1 MVFNSLTFVFFFSI
15 VFLLLLILQIKTI
28 QEKPGKTSQTIKKII
43 LLLGSYIFYGWW
55 DWRFA
60 FLMLA
65 LTVVAYI
72 CSLRSSQ
79 TQGKWYAY
87 ISFIAPLIIL
97 CFFKYFNFFV
107 DTFATA
113 FGIERVN
120 TLNIILP
127 VGISFYTF
135 QSLSYSIDVY
145 RGKIRAERN
154 FINLSLYIAFFP
166 QLVAGP
172 IVKASDFIPQLYEDR
187 KINFDSFE
195 QGISLFVFGLFKK
208 IVLADNLALCVD
220 SIFGA
225 PTQYHAVSLIFAV
238 IAYSIQIY
246 CDFSGYSDMA
256 IGCAKC
262 LGYDLQKNFNL
273 PYISQNVSEFWKR
286 WHISLSTWLQEYL
299 YIPLGGNRCGKIKTY
314 INLFITMVLGGLWHG
329 ASWTFVA
336 WGAIHGV
343 ALCIHKAWISVR
355 SKDASSQ
362 KNIVSKVFSVFFT
375 YVFVS
380 FCWIFFRAET
390 FAAAGSIVRGILCWQ
405 EGIMFV
411 GTWTIV
417 SMSIVGIA
425 TIIPFVRAVK
435 TNSKPEGYYPRFSL
449 TSISGLTALFATV
462 GIALVLA
469 YTGNSPFIYFQF

>member
-1 MVFNSLTFVFFFSI
+1 
-15 VFLLLLILQIKTI
+15 
-28 QEKPGKTSQTIKKII
+28 
-43 LLLGSYIFYGWW
+43 
-55 DWRFA
+55 
-60 FLMLA
+60 
-65 LTVVAYI
+65 
-72 CSLRSSQ
+72 
-79 TQGKWYAY
+79 
-87 ISFIAPLIIL
+87 
-97 CFFKYFNFFV
+97 
-107 DTFATA
+107 
-113 FGIERVN
+113 
-120 TLNIILP
+120 
-127 VGISFYTF
+127 
-135 QSLSYSIDVY
+135 
-145 RGKIRAERN
+145 
-154 FINLSLYIAFFP
+154 
-166 QLVAGP
+166 
-172 IVKASDFIPQLYEDR
+172 
-187 KINFDSFE
+187 
-195 QGISLFVFGLFKK
+195 
-208 IVLADNLALCVD
+208 
-220 SIFGA
+220 
-225 PTQYHAVSLIFAV
+225 
-238 IAYSIQIY
+238 
-246 CDFSGYSDMA
+246 
-256 IGCAKC
+256 
-262 LGYDLQKNFNL
+262 
-273 PYISQNVSEFWKR
+273 
-286 WHISLSTWLQEYL
+286 
-299 YIPLGGNRCGKIKTY
+299 
-314 INLFITMVLGGLWHG
+314 MVLGGLWHG